1 MRNVYLLFV
10 MTFALAPHALANSPQ
25 GNQVF
30 QKLNAGQP
38 QTVLI
43 YGTSLSAGGAW
54 AKATRE
60 WFDHKFPGLVTFQN
74 SASGGK
80 NSDWGLQ
87 NLPVKVLS
95 HKPDLVFIEFSYND
109 AVDDLMPVERGYD
122 NLQKMVAAI
131 RSQNPRSAIILQI
144 MNVGWDPRPD
154 HLPFSRRANLEK
166 FNENYR
172 RFATK
177 NALPLI
183 DHYPAWL
190 KLKEQ
195 NPETFHKYLPDGSH
209 PTPQASLAVTWPA
222 IESFLNHA
230 NAQATK

>member
-1 MRNVYLLFV
+1 
-10 MTFALAPHALANSPQ
+10 
-25 GNQVF
+25 
-30 QKLNAGQP
+30 
-38 QTVLI
+38 
-43 YGTSLSAGGAW
+43 
-54 AKATRE
+54 
-60 WFDHKFPGLVTFQN
+60 
-74 SASGGK
+74 
-80 NSDWGLQ
+80 
-87 NLPVKVLS
+87 
-95 HKPDLVFIEFSYND
+95 
-109 AVDDLMPVERGYD
+109 
-122 NLQKMVAAI
+122 MVAAI